1 MPHRKCQAF
10 TLFLAG
16 VRENLIQILF
26 CDVLTDFE
34 WASRQPGKPVAQSV
48 AHISG
53 ERLQN
58 GDEDADR
65 GIDNKI
71 DPQRRETLRAL
82 PKVRY
87 RHSRRHLCFL
97 AFVCVCPVIVV
108 NLAFRNPDEFARLVR
123 FAARAH
129 DWRCT
134 TPFWSLFFC
143 SRGGFVEMN
152 EPCAVILAAGKGTR
166 MKSDLPKVLCPVVGR
181 PMIHFVLDALE
192 KAGIRR
198 HIVVV
203 GHEAEMVEAELKSRQ
218 ADTQFVLQSP
228 QLGTGHAVQMCR
240 DVLAEQQGPTIVV
253 AGDSPLIQASSL
265 QDLLQHFEQT
275 QPALLLGTLEKDDPT
290 GLGRIVRDQ
299 EGEFTGIVEH
309 KDATA
314 EQLAIREVNM
324 STYLFQTQDLLQVLE
339 QLSDDNAQSEY
350 YLTDCARLL
359 REAGRPVAAVP
370 VLKECESLSIN
381 NVDELQQVDEQM
393 RAMGYA

>member
-1 MPHRKCQAF
+1 M
-10 TLFLAG
+10 
-16 VRENLIQILF
+16 
-26 CDVLTDFE
+26 
-34 WASRQPGKPVAQSV
+34 
-48 AHISG
+48 
-53 ERLQN
+53 
-58 GDEDADR
+58 
-65 GIDNKI
+65 
-71 DPQRRETLRAL
+71 
-82 PKVRY
+82 
-87 RHSRRHLCFL
+87 
-97 AFVCVCPVIVV
+97 IVV
-108 NLAFRNPDEFARLVR
+108 NLAIPNPDEFSRLVR
-123 FAARAH
+123 FAVRVH
-129 DWRCT
+129 DWRGT
-134 TPFWSLFFC
+134 APFRSRFFC
-143 SRGGFVEMN
+143 SQNGFVGMN

-203 GHEAEMVEAELKSRQ
+203 GHEAEMVEAELKGRQ
-218 ADTQFVLQSP
+218 ANTQFVLQSP

-240 DVLAEQQGPTIVV
+240 GVLSGQQGPTIVV

-275 QPALLLGTLEKDDPT
+275 RPALLLGTLEKDDPT

-309 KDATA
+309 KDANA
-314 EQLAIREVNM
+314 EQLAICEVNM
-324 STYLFQTQDLLQVLE
+324 STYLFQTQDLLKVLE